1 MIKCPNCHQLNEEWS
16 HYCNRCGYDLV
27 NNKTYDLNNNINK
40 ETKEVTKTKV
50 KKVKEKPKKEKRE
63 KEKRNKN
70 RNKNE
75 VVIVNKMSFLQKFF
89 VFILFLICLGFA
101 GLSGFLA
108 YHIYTTELATV
119 PSVIGLS
126 EEEATKKLEDIGFKV
141 SVKEEITDDYGY
153 VLDQSIE
160 AGELVFKYKKINI
173 TVGVKDDKI
182 IMPNLVGLHLE
193 SAESFLKEQNI
204 KYEIEYVEDETEN
217 IVLKQSVKEN
227 KEITNDT
234 VIKLTV
240 SKLKEEEKTEKPKEE
255 IIDDSNKIETETSN

>member
-40 ETKEVTKTKV
+40 KNKEITKTKV
-50 KKVKEKPKKEKRE
+50 KKVKEKSKKEKRE
-63 KEKRNKN
+63 KEKKN
-70 RNKNE
+70 RNNNE
-75 VVIVNKMSFLQKFF
+75 VVIVKQMSFLQKFL

-119 PSVIGLS
+119 PSVVGLS

-141 SVKEEITDDYGY
+141 SVKEEITDNYGY
-153 VLDQSIE
+153 VLNQSIE
-160 AGELVFKYKKINI
+160 GGELVFKYKKITI
-173 TVGVKDDKI
+173 TVGIKDDKI

-193 SAESFLKEQNI
+193 STENFLKEQNI
-204 KYEIEYVEDETEN
+204 KYEIEYVEDDTEN
-217 IVLKQSVKEN
+217 IVLKQSVKAN

-240 SKLKEEEKTEKPKEE
+240 SKLKEEDKKEE
-255 IIDDSNKIETETSN
+255 NVTEDITDITTEDNNVVE

>member
-27 NNKTYDLNNNINK
+27 NNKTYDLNSNINK
-40 ETKEVTKTKV
+40 ETKEITKTKV

-63 KEKRNKN
+63 KEKKNKN
-70 RNKNE
+70 RNNNE
-75 VVIVNKMSFLQKFF
+75 VVIVKQMSFLQKFL

-101 GLSGFLA
+101 SLSVFLA

-119 PSVIGLS
+119 PSVVGLS

-153 VLDQSIE
+153 VLNQSIE
-160 AGELVFKYKKINI
+160 GGKLVFKYKKITI
-173 TVGVKDDKI
+173 TVGIKDDKF
-182 IMPNLVGLHLE
+182 IMPDLVGLHLE

-204 KYEIEYVEDETEN
+204 KYEVEYVEDETEN
-217 IVLKQSVKEN
+217 IVLKQSVKAN

-234 VIKLTV
+234 VVKLTV
-240 SKLKEEEKTEKPKEE
+240 SKLKEEKIEEPKEE
-255 IIDDSNKIETETSN
+255 IIDDSNKIETETNN

>member
-40 ETKEVTKTKV
+40 KNKEITKTKV
-50 KKVKEKPKKEKRE
+50 KKVKEKSKKEKRE
-63 KEKRNKN
+63 KEKKN
-70 RNKNE
+70 RNNNE
-75 VVIVNKMSFLQKFF
+75 VVIVKQMSFLQKFL

-101 GLSGFLA
+101 ALSGFLA

-119 PSVIGLS
+119 PSVVGLS

-141 SVKEEITDDYGY
+141 SVKEEITDNYGY
-153 VLDQSIE
+153 VLNQSIE
-160 AGELVFKYKKINI
+160 GGELVFKYKKITI
-173 TVGVKDDKI
+173 TVGIKDDKI

-193 SAESFLKEQNI
+193 STENFLKEQNI
-204 KYEIEYVEDETEN
+204 KYEIEYVEDDTEN
-217 IVLKQSVKEN
+217 IVLKQSVKAN

-240 SKLKEEEKTEKPKEE
+240 SKLKEEDKKEE
-255 IIDDSNKIETETSN
+255 NVTEDITDITTEDNNVVE